1 MTCWST
7 CSICCSTMNS
17 SITRAPPAS
26 HHPAPGHTRPST
38 RGCSAAASSSPAS
51 GPAAHRGC
59 ESPARRSASRWART
73 CRYGASATSWPGTAS
88 ARSAGSAASRLSAFS
103 PRARSVRGLAQQ
115 LLDLGHQP
123 VEALGLGG
131 GGQPRPRDQHVV
143 GGGRKQPLAAGDR
156 LAQAPLD
163 LVSVD
168 GAADLARYRVPDPR
182 GVAAL
187 GGAVAQRQVAAAD
200 RSTQLRDG
208 VELGGT
214 REAPALRYG
223 GRGGRVVAGH
233 GAVTLCGEALAA
245 TEPATFDHG
254 AAGARAHALAKAVG
268 LGALAGVG
276 LIGALHAGGSIEQR
290 CPRPP
295 RPRYGGITK
304 EFCCG

>member
-1 MTCWST
+1 MMCCST
-7 CSICCSTMNS
+7 CSICCRTMNS
-17 SITRAPPAS
+17 SIMRAPPAPR
-26 HHPAPGHTRPST
+26 HPAPGRTRPST
-38 RGCSAAASSSPAS
+38 TGCSAAASSSPAS
-51 GPAAHRGC
+51 GRAARRGC
-59 ESPARRSASRWART
+59 GSPARRSASRWART
-73 CRYGASATSWPGTAS
+73 CRCEASATSCPGTAS
-88 ARSAGSAASRLSAFS
+88 ARSAGSAASRPSVFS

-115 LLDLGHQP
+115 LLDLGDQP
-123 VEALGLGG
+123 VEALRLGD
-131 GGQPRPRDQHVV
+131 GGQPWPRDQHVV
-143 GGGRKQPLAAGDR
+143 GGGRKQPVAASYR

-163 LVSVD
+163 LVSVN
-168 GAADLARYRVPDPR
+168 GAADLAWYRVPDPR

-214 REAPALRYG
+214 REPPTLRYG

-233 GAVTLCGEALAA
+233 GAVTLCGEALTA

-276 LIGALHAGGSIEQR
+276 LIGALHAVGSIEQR
-290 CPRPP
+290 CR
-295 RPRYGGITK
+295 
-304 EFCCG
+304 